1 MGKLHAMTWMLVGL
15 VLTSLVIGNVSSIF
29 SIDFVYKPQSF
40 DATGKV
46 SKIHEIPRQVHES
59 HHFHNRQGSVHVLNG

>member
-1 MGKLHAMTWMLVGL
+1 MGKLHAMSWMLVGL

-46 SKIHEIPRQVHES
+46 SKIH
-59 HHFHNRQGSVHVLNG
+59 